1 MQGLVGERVLMR
13 IHIGEADK
21 HDGKPLYHQ
30 IVELLRHEKL
40 AGATVLRG
48 ISGFGPSNH
57 VHTAHILS
65 LSQDLPIV
73 IEIVDS
79 KEKIDELEKRPAT
92 PVTRATARH
101 TPGSGAAA
109 LPGGDNTAG
118 DFDIDQVL
126 DGLDEKE

>member
-1 MQGLVGERVLMR
+1 MGVLEGEQVLMR
-13 IHIGEADK
+13 IFIGEADK
-21 HDGKPLYHQ
+21 HDGKPLYHR

-73 IEIVDS
+73 IEVIDS
-79 KEKIDELEKRPAT
+79 RENIDRVMPMIDEIVGGGLITLEDVKVVRYAPK
-92 PVTRATARH
+92 P
-101 TPGSGAAA
+101 
-109 LPGGDNTAG
+109 
-118 DFDIDQVL
+118 
-126 DGLDEKE
+126 

>member
-1 MQGLVGERVLMR
+1 MRVLEGEQVLMR
-13 IHIGEADK
+13 IFIGEADK

-30 IVELLRHEKL
+30 IVKLLRREKL

-73 IEIVDS
+73 IEVIDS
-79 KEKIDELEKRPAT
+79 RKNMERVYQFLEFLLQH
-92 PVTRATARH
+92 V
-101 TPGSGAAA
+101 
-109 LPGGDNTAG
+109 
-118 DFDIDQVL
+118 
-126 DGLDEKE
+126 